1 MGNPRS
7 ESNKGDHVKFKE
19 ELKDNIRK
27 ALPELDV
34 VIGWC
39 GSFDPLHATPHF
51 MRREE
56 DIDKLEISPLSVHNL
71 ATYLPGLRGKKVGI
85 VVKGCDSRSVVELLQ
100 ENLIDRKDVT
110 IFGFPCTGVVD
121 QSKIKKA
128 LGGHTGNIEFCD
140 MSETVIVI
148 KSEDKAY
155 TLPMAEMLADKCSSC
170 RYPDAVISDYFAGEK
185 IGNKGEEDADYTAV
199 ETFENLSVPE
209 RFGYWLKEFD
219 RCIRCYACRNACPLC
234 VCRDHCA
241 AESRDPHWLSQENNV
256 RDKLMFQVIHAY
268 HLAGRCTECGECQR
282 ACPVDIPVLMFK
294 QKMNKEIRDTFQYEA
309 GVDPEATPPLLS
321 FKMKEEN
328 ITEKVW

>member
-1 MGNPRS
+1 M
-7 ESNKGDHVKFKE
+7 KFQE
-19 ELKDNIRK
+19 ELKNSIRK

-39 GSFDPLHATPHF
+39 ASFDPLHATPHF
-51 MRREE
+51 IRREE
-56 DIDKLEISPLSVHNL
+56 DIDKLTVSPLSVHNL

-100 ENLIDRKDVT
+100 EKLIDREDVT

-121 QSKIKKA
+121 QTKIKKA
-128 LGGHTGNIEFCD
+128 VGHVGNVQSCD
-140 MSETVIVI
+140 LADTSVVIMADDQAHGLQMSEI
-148 KSEDKAY
+148 
-155 TLPMAEMLADKCSSC
+155 LADKCHSC
-170 RYPDAVISDYFAGEK
+170 RYPDAVISDYFVGDK
-185 IGNKGEEDADYTAV
+185 IGKNTQTNMDYEAL
-199 ETFENLSVPE
+199 EAFEKLSVPD
-209 RFGYWLKEFD
+209 RFGYWLKELD

-282 ACPVDIPVLMFK
+282 ACPVDIPVLMLK
-294 QKMNKEIRDTFQYEA
+294 QKMNKEIKDIFQYEA
-309 GVDPEATPPLLS
+309 GVDPKVTPPLLS
-321 FKMKEEN
+321 FKMEEEN
-328 ITEKVW
+328 ITEKEW